1 MALTRNFLKSMALT
15 DEQVN
20 AIIEAHAETVDGL
33 KTRITEAQQ
42 AAQGIEAVT
51 QERDRFKNELE
62 TLRKSSGDA
71 AKVQAEFDAYK
82 QQVEASQLAG
92 KKRDALDA
100 LFKANG
106 VQRDT
111 FRAAMLK
118 AWNLDSV
125 ELDEN
130 GAVKDPD
137 SIVNTIKTDYADFVA
152 TTQTTGVP
160 HATPP
165 AGGGGA
171 RKMTREEI
179 AKITNPDQL
188 RAAIAD
194 NIELFQ

>member
-51 QERDRFKNELE
+51 QERDQFKNELE

-71 AKVQAEFDAYK
+71 VKVQAEFDAYK

-100 LFKANG
+100 LFKENG

-118 AWNLDSV
+118 AWNLDTV

-137 SIVNTIKTDYADFVA
+137 SIANAIKTDYADFVA

-160 HATPP
+160 PATPP